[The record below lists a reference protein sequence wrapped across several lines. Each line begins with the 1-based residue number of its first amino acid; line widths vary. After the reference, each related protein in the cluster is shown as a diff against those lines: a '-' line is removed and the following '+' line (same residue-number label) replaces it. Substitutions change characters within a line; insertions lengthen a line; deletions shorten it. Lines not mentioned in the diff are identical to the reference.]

1 MFSVWV
7 WSFPPTKAAP
17 GLCCTPSVCRSSA
30 PGPTSP
36 TAPST
41 PLITTAGTKTRGRAC
56 DTVCLGFCGVACPLL
71 SLAVR
76 FVSVMISAHNI
87 SYLCRW
93 TRISIPLPNAALTET
108 TRFRWKQS
116 GSGAGSMWAV
126 DNGESYDALSVLETF
141 FFSLVL
147 QHRRSN
153 TPVKLHKRTEEGVGR
168 WLFRK
173 RGKLNF
179 SILMPPPAVY
189 MGPACLR
196 FCSGRGHCS
205 RTGCK

>member
-1 MFSVWV
+1 MLCFSAWV

-41 PLITTAGTKTRGRAC
+41 PPTTTAGTKTHLC
-56 DTVCLGFCGVACPLL
+56 GFFLFSS
-71 SLAVR
+71 SLPAR
-76 FVSVMISAHNI
+76 SVMISTHNI
-87 SYLCRW
+87 AYLCRW

-126 DNGESYDALSVLETF
+126 DNGEAYDTLSVWGTF
-141 FFSLVL
+141 S
-147 QHRRSN
+147 
-153 TPVKLHKRTEEGVGR
+153 
-168 WLFRK
+168 
-173 RGKLNF
+173 
-179 SILMPPPAVY
+179 
-189 MGPACLR
+189 
-196 FCSGRGHCS
+196 
-205 RTGCK
+205 